1 MAIQSVSSPNSS
13 TPCEPVLDVPV
24 VGEPVLGVPVLAG
37 SDTPSGNSESC
48 EFRSDIL
55 AYAAART
62 TVLPKDCVRFLVDIP
77 APSPAGSQQI
87 LNAKDSVCTIE
98 DLITELLSSS
108 LVNDNIQS
116 HTGVHYQR
124 ISAGLTDLIK
134 NLYLLKESYGV
145 NHSRRVL
152 LRPLIPIYLSAGQ
165 GKLGTGL
172 GDTLSL
178 FRSTLAVAELN
189 RLVDSSD
196 LTEWFTSLSCQDD
209 PLAHLESVFNISTGR
224 FAKRFWHSAFQSQNE
239 GITMSKR
246 AIETLAIDVSKD
258 KRAEGWWSL
267 ACQISDQNQK
277 IRVPSELA
285 VGLVDW
291 NRLLDHWHRLE
302 VALAGGLAFDKREG
316 LDHKEPSQL
325 KENAVIRK
333 VTKLDDRRFV
343 EIRSVNDPELSSNLE
358 KLLTQARSNQTELT
372 LLVVK
377 CLEAKQ
383 QAPSTAIQTWQ
394 SKFIHCI
401 DAFGSTANAR
411 GFVSDEGDLS
421 LVYEDVQRSEVAH
434 WIRESFSKLK
444 ETDQDAQLAV
454 ASAVPLVAGVASVI
468 APSRSFKIEQLIQS
482 ALRCLDGASKQG
494 AGAVKTIEVY

>member
-1 MAIQSVSSPNSS
+1 
-13 TPCEPVLDVPV
+13 
-24 VGEPVLGVPVLAG
+24 
-37 SDTPSGNSESC
+37 
-48 EFRSDIL
+48 
-55 AYAAART
+55 
-62 TVLPKDCVRFLVDIP
+62 
-77 APSPAGSQQI
+77 
-87 LNAKDSVCTIE
+87 
-98 DLITELLSSS
+98 
-108 LVNDNIQS
+108 
-116 HTGVHYQR
+116 
-124 ISAGLTDLIK
+124 
-134 NLYLLKESYGV
+134 
-145 NHSRRVL
+145 
-152 LRPLIPIYLSAGQ
+152 LIPIYLSAGQ

-172 GDTLSL
+172 GETLSL

-224 FAKRFWHSAFQSQNE
+224 FAKRFWHSAFQSQN
-239 GITMSKR
+239 KR
-246 AIETLAIDVSKD
+246 AA
-258 KRAEGWWSL
+258 GWWSL

-325 KENAVIRK
+325 KENAAIRK